1 MLHVNIDGKVQ
12 SYDNFIFN
20 PNKNLPQ
27 KQACVKAVYYFRVA
41 QISVSSMISSPKGW
55 QMLQI
60 NHLYSRM
67 TSAK

>member
-41 QISVSSMISSPKGW
+41 QISVSSMISSLKGW
-55 QMLQI
+55 
-60 NHLYSRM
+60 
-67 TSAK
+67 